1 MTRQNMGGTK
11 SYQVY
16 HLPWPA
22 GQSIDLFEKVGESVV
37 DIFWKTE
44 VIGKRYYVRS
54 ANERGWYIRWV
65 FFLCF
70 FVVVG
75 IRYVFDVSYGGRDAE
90 LERHKQWLLVA
101 LFELLVF
108 VDVY

>member
-54 ANERGWYIRWV
+54 ANETRVVHTVGV
-65 FFLCF
+65 FFVLFCCCRDSICF
-70 FVVVG
+70 
-75 IRYVFDVSYGGRDAE
+75 
-90 LERHKQWLLVA
+90 
-101 LFELLVF
+101 
-108 VDVY
+108 